1 MYSTS
6 SLLLA
11 SSSKSPD
18 ALFSSLHSSGLPNTP
33 DAHAF
38 VSELFNRAPRKSK
51 HKSDST
57 SSVRKQA
64 EKEAKALQKQQYGFL
79 LEEEDQ
85 SVSRDRDTGSK
96 TKSKSKEKESGSKDK
111 RDRHTRK
118 RETDGRDWESDEEER
133 QLRKRMRRSTED
145 TRHDYERDRERE
157 RGEQGGE
164 EEGLPDLEDED
175 ERRERER
182 LQDLKERDAFAERM
196 KEKDR
201 EKTKKIV
208 QDHSSKRSVAA
219 VEAHQRRLLADDATA
234 RVTALPGLREH
245 SRQEYLTKRE
255 IQQIELLR
263 KEIQDEEELFRGMKV
278 SRREQREL
286 DLKKET
292 LRLVEERLKINDRFD
307 GYQLP
312 EDYFTEQGKI
322 DRKRKENVLYQRYEE
337 ARDAKDS
344 SQFVTDVDQWEASQ
358 TRHSTFKTGAMDKV
372 ELAEDYDYVFDESQT
387 IKFVM
392 EKALEGE
399 NYMSAKDKLLDQQIR
414 EAEQRGMSLYYIF
427 V

>member
-1 MYSTS
+1 MSF
-6 SLLLA
+6 LA

-33 DAHAF
+33 GAHEF
-38 VSELFNRAPRKSK
+38 VNELYSRAPRKTK
-51 HKSDST
+51 RKSDAST
-57 SSVRKQA
+57 ARKHA
-64 EKEAKALQKQQYGFL
+64 EKEAKALQKQQYGLL
-79 LEEEDQ
+79 LEDEDQ
-85 SVSRDRDTGSK
+85 SISHVTGSK
-96 TKSKSKEKESGSKDK
+96 NKGKDYTGRDK

-133 QLRKRMRRSTED
+133 HLRKRMRKSTED
-145 TRHDYERDRERE
+145 TQEDHMQDHERRD
-157 RGEQGGE
+157 
-164 EEGLPDLEDED
+164 EEGFSEEDED
-175 ERRERER
+175 ERKERER

-196 KEKDR
+196 KQKDR

-208 QDHSSKRSVAA
+208 EDHSSKKSVAA
-219 VEAHQRRLLADDATA
+219 VEAQQRRLLADDALA
-234 RVTALPGLREH
+234 RFTALPGLREH

-263 KEIQDEEELFRGMKV
+263 KEIQDEEEVFRGMRV
-278 SRREQREL
+278 SKRERREL

-292 LRLVEERLKINDRFD
+292 LRLVEERMRINDKFD

-312 EDYFTEQGKI
+312 EDYFTEQGRI
-322 DRKRKENVLYQRYEE
+322 DKKKKENVLYQRYEE
-337 ARDAKDS
+337 AREAKDT

-358 TRHSTFKTGAMDKV
+358 TKHSAFKTGAMDKG
-372 ELAEDYDYVFDESQT
+372 ELVDNYDYVFDESQT

-399 NYMSAKDKLLDQQIR
+399 NYMSAKDKILDQQIR
-414 EAEQRGMSLYYIF
+414 EAEERGMFLL
-427 V
+427 VHE